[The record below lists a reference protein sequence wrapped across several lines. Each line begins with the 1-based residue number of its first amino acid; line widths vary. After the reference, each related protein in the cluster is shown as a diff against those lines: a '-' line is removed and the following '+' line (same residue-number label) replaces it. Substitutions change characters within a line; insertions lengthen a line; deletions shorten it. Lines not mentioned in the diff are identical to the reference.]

1 MTELVIRDA
10 TPADIAAITAIYGRE
25 VAEGVATFEQTPP
38 TVESMTARLE
48 AVDRLGAPWLVAEND
63 GQVVAYAYATAY
75 KMRAAYRHTAETS
88 VYVHPDAQ
96 RTGVGR
102 ALMAAMVERLYD
114 IGIRR
119 LIAAITGESHASI
132 ALHAELGFQP
142 AGRLQR
148 VGHKFGRWLD
158 VALMEL
164 DLDPMAAP
172 PSGQGLLIVD

>member
-10 TPADIAAITAIYGRE
+10 TPDDIAAITAIYGRE
-25 VAEGVATFEQTPP
+25 VSEGVATFEQTPP
-38 TVESMTARLE
+38 TPETMAGRLQ
-48 AVDRLGAPWLVAEND
+48 AVHGLGAPWLVAESE

-88 VYVHPDAQ
+88 VYVQPDAQ

-102 ALMAAMVERLYD
+102 ALMAAMIERLYA
-114 IGIRR
+114 IGVRR
-119 LIAAITGESHASI
+119 LIAVITAESHASV

-164 DLDPMAAP
+164 DLDPLAAP
-172 PSGQGLLIVD
+172 PSGRGLLIVD